1 MALDNYPSSDS
12 SPMFSKIRVGHL
24 TLKNR
29 IMMGPIV
36 TGLEGDKDL
45 SELAQFYS
53 ERELKGIPSLI
64 TVGGFSFSVLG
75 GSFFLDRHVLIKTLK
90 LLRASK
96 NNRDHS

>member
-53 ERELKGIPSLI
+53 ERAKGDTSLI
-64 TVGGFSFSVLG
+64 TVGGFSFSVLAL
-75 GSFFLDRHVLIKTLK
+75 SILISIINYPL
-90 LLRASK
+90 
-96 NNRDHS
+96 

>member
-36 TGLEGDKDL
+36 TGLEGDKYL
-45 SELAQFYS
+45 SELSQF
-53 ERELKGIPSLI
+53 
-64 TVGGFSFSVLG
+64 
-75 GSFFLDRHVLIKTLK
+75 
-90 LLRASK
+90 
-96 NNRDHS
+96 